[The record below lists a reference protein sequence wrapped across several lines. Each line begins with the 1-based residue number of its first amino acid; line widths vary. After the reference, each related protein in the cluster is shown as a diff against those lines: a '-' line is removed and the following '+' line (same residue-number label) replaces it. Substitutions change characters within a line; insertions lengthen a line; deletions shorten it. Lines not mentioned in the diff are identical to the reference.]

1 MANNI
6 VPDGLDINETEA
18 NNIYMEMIQALVDEV
33 LGDGDRL
40 TIVVKDGDIV
50 TFDIDDPESLTEE
63 QNRSIDEICSRFA
76 MKMIAVAGDIA
87 VKNIDRDPADGASGK
102 DNVDAAKKAVD
113 GVRLA
118 NAADIIDD
126 IRDKAREMSFD
137 THVLARAVSILGAND
152 QLDVDGAL
160 DTIKDN
166 PSINALVQILSSH
179 GGIVHNTAV
188 ATQSVGIEKEI
199 LDIMAHDEKDV
210 ESYYCKTLAEGL
222 SAMARAHMAEEKAAG
237 KPAKPVKDFV
247 PEGSPDHN
255 DESPDALGRAWQLIC
270 DEHLDE
276 YTDIARISAETN
288 VPERVVKTM
297 IDKARQGA

>member
-6 VPDGLDINETEA
+6 VPDGLDLNETEA
-18 NNIYMEMIQALVDEV
+18 NDIYMEMIQALVDEV
-33 LGDGDRL
+33 LDDGDRL

-50 TFDIDDPESLTEE
+50 TFDIDDPENLTEE
-63 QNRSIDEICSRFA
+63 QSRSIDEICSRFA

-87 VKNIDRDPADGASGK
+87 AKSIDRDPADNASGK
-102 DNVDAAKKAVD
+102 DNVDAAKKAAD

-126 IRDKAREMSFD
+126 IRDKAREMAFD
-137 THVLARAVSILGAND
+137 AHVLARAVSILCAND
-152 QLDVDGAL
+152 RLDVDGAL
-160 DTIKDN
+160 DSIKDN
-166 PSINALVQILSSH
+166 PSINSLVQILSSH

-188 ATQSVGIEKEI
+188 AAQSVGIEKEI
-199 LDIMAHDEKDV
+199 LDIMAHGEKDV
-210 ESYYCKTLAEGL
+210 ESYYCKVFAEGL
-222 SAMARAHMAEEKAAG
+222 SAMAHAHMAEEEAVS
-237 KPAKPVKDFV
+237 KPTKPVEDFV

-255 DESPDALGRAWQLIC
+255 DESPDALGRAWRLIC